1 MIRPRLPQSELSLDT
16 RGRRE
21 SAPKFYCPDWKE
33 TVQSVVSEGDVV
45 EVLARPDSVA
55 AKYGT
60 CGSGGGAAAIARWK
74 GEPNN

>member
-1 MIRPRLPQSELSLDT
+1 VSLDA
-16 RGRRE
+16 RGRQE

-45 EVLARPDSVA
+45 GVLARTDSVA

-60 CGSGGGAAAIARWK
+60 CGNGGRFELYSAYPIRVSAVPASTVATR
-74 GEPNN
+74 